1 LRLSIQQLTSG
12 KAFQLLHTLAYDDV
26 VQFVF
31 SGIKKWNVATSL
43 FYILNFFFLGFLIY
57 QAYLL
62 FTSEHI
68 GWMFFGLSLLLG
80 FLVLPVLLIPVHELI
95 HAFAYRILGAKEIR
109 FGASLSQFIF
119 YVTADKFVTGY
130 YELIFIA
137 LLPFLLVSGLLLS
150 LFFVFDA
157 WISFSFLCALFAHGT
172 MCVGDFA
179 MLSFFL
185 ENEPYDLLTFDNVD
199 EKKSY
204 FYKRR
209 K

>member
-1 LRLSIQQLTSG
+1 M
-12 KAFQLLHTLAYDDV
+12 
-26 VQFVF
+26 
-31 SGIKKWNVATSL
+31 KKWNMASL
-43 FYILNFFFLGFLIY
+43 TFYMLNFIFLLALIY

-62 FTSEHI
+62 LNSNHI
-68 GWMFFGLSLLLG
+68 TWAFFGLSLLFG

-95 HAFAYRILGAKEIR
+95 HILAYKVLGAKKIK
-109 FGASLSQFIF
+109 FGADLSQFIF
-119 YVTADKFVTGY
+119 YVTADRFVTGFR
-130 YELIFIA
+130 ELIFIA
-137 LLPFLLVSGLLLS
+137 LLPFFMLSGLLLS

-172 MCVGDFA
+172 MCIGDFA

-185 ENEPYDLLTFDNVD
+185 ENEPSDLLTFDNVD
-199 EKKSY
+199 EKKAY